1 MWKQTKTCLLLFLSL
16 SVLTGLIYP
25 AVITGLAQLIF
36 PSEANGS
43 LIQKD
48 GKIVGSKLIGQQF
61 DDPRYFWGRISQ
73 TSPAYNGAASSGSN
87 FGPLNPKLTE
97 AVQGRLDQL
106 RKADPN
112 NTQQVP
118 VDLVTASA
126 SGLDPHISIAAARY
140 QKPRIAR
147 LRGIP
152 ETKVEELID
161 RHTTGRSLG
170 LLGEPVVNVL
180 ELNLAIDKESP

>member
-1 MWKQTKTCLLLFLSL
+1 MLVFVSL
-16 SVLTGLIYP
+16 SILTGLIYP
-25 AVITGLAQLIF
+25 AVITVFAQLIF

-48 GKIVGSKLIGQQF
+48 GMIVGSKLIGQQF
-61 DDPRYFWGRISQ
+61 DDPRYFWGRLSQ
-73 TSPAYNGAASSGSN
+73 TSPAYNSAASSGSN
-87 FGPLNPKLTE
+87 SGPLNPKLTE
-97 AVQGRLDQL
+97 AVKGRLDQL
-106 RKADPN
+106 RKSDPN
-112 NTQQVP
+112 NTGPVP
-118 VDLVTASA
+118 VDLVTASS
-126 SGLDPHISIAAARY
+126 SGLDPHISMAAAQY
-140 QKPRIAR
+140 QKSRIVR

-180 ELNLAIDKESP
+180 ELNLALNQESP